1 MKNKPIIIECS
12 CADLAVSLKAAIAL
26 HNMNVN
32 VVFYNDVTSLQY
44 EISNLLLE
52 YNPYICIKDIKDLP
66 NKQSYGWYRKFDKK
80 KFS

>member
-1 MKNKPIIIECS
+1 MKGKPIIIGCS
-12 CADLAVSLKAAIAL
+12 CADLAVSLRAAIAL

-32 VVFYNDVTSLQY
+32 VISCNDVTSLQY

-52 YNPYICIKDIKDLP
+52 YNPYIYIDDIKDLP